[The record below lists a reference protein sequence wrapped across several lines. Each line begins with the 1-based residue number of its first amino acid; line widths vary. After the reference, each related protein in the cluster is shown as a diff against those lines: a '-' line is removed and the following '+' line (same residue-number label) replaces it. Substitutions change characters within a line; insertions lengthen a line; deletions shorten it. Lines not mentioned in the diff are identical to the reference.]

1 MTHTS
6 TLRGE
11 HCSELVSLLTIPV
24 WINANGKKVKI
35 NAVLDD
41 ASTGTFLNEEVTGAL
56 GIWSHYEKVTVSVL
70 NETLESFDIIPVK
83 VTLEIVDGRTSM
95 DLNVHTCPRNV
106 TGSYKVVN
114 WNFVQEQA
122 AAFSFI

>member
-1 MTHTS
+1 
-6 TLRGE
+6 
-11 HCSELVSLLTIPV
+11 LTIPV